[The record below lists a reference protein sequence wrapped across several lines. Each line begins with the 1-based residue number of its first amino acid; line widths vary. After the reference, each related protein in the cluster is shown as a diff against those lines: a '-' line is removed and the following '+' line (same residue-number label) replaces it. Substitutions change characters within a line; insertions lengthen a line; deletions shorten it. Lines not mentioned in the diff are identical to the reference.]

1 MRVLKNETKVM
12 RVKCPKCKSILELEP
27 SDLSGGDVTF
37 YAYTCIVCSKT
48 TKLDTRQIPLT
59 ILEELER

>member
-37 YAYTCIVCSKT
+37 YA
-48 TKLDTRQIPLT
+48 
-59 ILEELER
+59 